1 MAGNRRMLPGG
12 KAPIMGDPADR
23 PIARSCRRGGVAWMA
38 LIALCGAVS
47 APAAAQV
54 SVGTGFSYQGFL
66 RLEGDLVNGATDL
79 RFRLFDS
86 DVGGSQVSASVDIHD
101 HPVANG
107 VFTAYLDFGASP
119 WNGHARWLDI
129 QVRPG
134 DAVGAYHQLTPRQ
147 LITAAPLALYA
158 LNAASLWEQVGS
170 GIANANNGFV
180 GINRSNPIDATEYFG
195 VQIPATGSNF
205 GGMYV
210 RATSSDARPYYGYST
225 NTRTALTY
233 LNGANGDWRVRVG
246 TSDRLTISD
255 AGNVGIGT
263 TNPQSILHVQ
273 GNGGALGLWGSGAA
287 PGVVPMLH
295 FRNGLTFND
304 WVLRHEE
311 SSFHIATETSGN
323 EKLTITD
330 FGRVGIG
337 TNAPNAKLH
346 VINATA
352 ETVIH
357 AATTGLGPAGVF
369 NIASTS
375 NANAALSA
383 TTIGPGPAIIGDT
396 GADGSNDYI
405 PGVAGITTGNNGIGV
420 FGYTTGVGGA
430 AVGVLGRT
438 DGQGWAGFFE
448 GNVGVAGTMAANTK
462 QFVIDHPAKPAEAY
476 LVHGCVESDDYRNL
490 YDGVVTLDGEGR
502 AVVDLPPWFE
512 VLNADFRYQLTAVGA
527 AMPGL
532 HVANEIKQARFT
544 IAGGAPGARVSWQVT
559 GRRIDPAA
567 TAARFDVVRPKT
579 PAERGRYLNPELY
592 DRPESERLLRS
603 GPPRREPT
611 AGR

>member
-1 MAGNRRMLPGG
+1 
-12 KAPIMGDPADR
+12 
-23 PIARSCRRGGVAWMA
+23 MA